1 MTSSQTARS
10 RLIGRTAAIAVACGA
25 SLSVGFGAGIGAGVA
40 TATPV
45 AGQTG
50 VPNIEQSVGTDVLTI
65 QLTQGNPDD
74 DGMAPSGS
82 VAGVKIHLNR
92 LAGIDP
98 KSPADMARVENAT
111 LEQIQGWPTDAHLW
125 QVTDAEGKV
134 RFEGLADGI
143 YVVTSTAPGEGYR
156 EINSFLVA
164 VPFHTVATNSNP
176 VAGVIVA
183 KTHTPGKP
191 PVTPPTTPP
200 DVPDVPDVPGVPPT
214 KPGTPPSTPPRVPT
228 TPGKPDKPGA
238 PEKPSTTTPG
248 APEKSTSQGST
259 PSEGKSNGPLA
270 VTGAQVVGLVVAA
283 AALIGAGFVFI
294 AANRKK
300 QGKKAGN

>member
-10 RLIGRTAAIAVACGA
+10 RFFGKTAAIAVACGA
-25 SLSVGFGAGIGAGVA
+25 SLSVGLGVGVGAGVA
-40 TATPV
+40 TAAPV

-74 DGMAPSGS
+74 DGMAPSG
-82 VAGVKIHLNR
+82 AITGVKIHLNR

-111 LEQIQGWPTDAHLW
+111 LEQIQGWPTDAHRW
-125 QVTDAEGKV
+125 QVTDAEGKT

-191 PVTPPTTPP
+191 PMTPPTTPNVPGVPPTTPETPPVTPPTTPE
-200 DVPDVPDVPGVPPT
+200 
-214 KPGTPPSTPPRVPT
+214 
-228 TPGKPDKPGA
+228 KPDRPKT
-238 PEKPSTTTPG
+238 PEKRSTTTPVV
-248 APEKSTSQGST
+248 PEKSTSKGA
-259 PSEGKSNGPLA
+259 PSSESKSNGPLA
-270 VTGAQVVGLVVAA
+270 VTGAQVLGLVLAA
-283 AALIGAGFVFI
+283 AALIGTGFVLI

-300 QGKKAGN
+300 QEKKAGN

>member
-1 MTSSQTARS
+1 MTSSQTARW
-10 RLIGRTAAIAVACGA
+10 RLLGRTAAVAVACSA
-25 SLSVGFGAGIGAGVA
+25 SLSVGFGVGIGAGVA
-40 TATPV
+40 TAAPV

-82 VAGVKIHLNR
+82 VAGVKIHLKR

-111 LEQIQGWPTDAHLW
+111 LEQIQTWPADAHLW

-134 RFEGLADGI
+134 RFEELADGI
-143 YVVTSTAPGEGYR
+143 YLVTSTAPGEGYR

-176 VAGVIVA
+176 VVGVIVA

-191 PVTPPTTPP
+191 PVTPPTP
-200 DVPDVPDVPGVPPT
+200 PDVPGVPGVPST
-214 KPGTPPSTPPRVPT
+214 KPGTPPSAPPSVPT
-228 TPGKPDKPGA
+228 TPEKPDKPGA

-248 APEKSTSQGST
+248 TPEKPTSKGLT

-283 AALIGAGFVFI
+283 AALIGTGFVLI
-294 AANRKK
+294 AGNRKK
-300 QGKKAGN
+300 QEKKAGN

>member
-10 RLIGRTAAIAVACGA
+10 RFFGKTAAIAVACGA
-25 SLSVGFGAGIGAGVA
+25 GLSLGLGMGIGAGVA
-40 TATPV
+40 TAAPV

-50 VPNIEQSVGTDVLTI
+50 VPNIEQSAGTDVLTI

-74 DGMAPSGS
+74 DGMAPSGAI
-82 VAGVKIHLNR
+82 AGVKIHLNR
-92 LAGIDP
+92 LAGINP

-111 LEQIQGWPTDAHLW
+111 LEQIQGWPTDTHLW
-125 QVTDAEGKV
+125 QVTDAEGKT

-191 PVTPPTTPP
+191 PVTPPTPP
-200 DVPDVPDVPGVPPT
+200 DVPDVPEVPGVPPT
-214 KPGTPPSTPPRVPT
+214 KPGTPPNAPPSVPT
-228 TPGKPDKPGA
+228 TPNNSDNPPGPEQPDPY
-238 PEKPSTTTPG
+238 EK
-248 APEKSTSQGST
+248 A
-259 PSEGKSNGPLA
+259 PSEKTPKGPLA
-270 VTGAQVVGLVVAA
+270 VTGAQVIGLVVAA
-283 AALIGAGFVFI
+283 AALIGAGFVLI
-294 AANRKK
+294 AGNRRK
-300 QGKKAGN
+300 QEKKAGS

>member
-25 SLSVGFGAGIGAGVA
+25 SLSVGLATGPGADMAA
-40 TATPV
+40 AAPV

-50 VPNIEQSVGTDVLTI
+50 VPNMERSVGTDVLTI

-74 DGMAPSGS
+74 DGMAPSGAI
-82 VAGVKIHLNR
+82 AGVKIHLKR
-92 LAGIDP
+92 LSGIDP
-98 KSPADMARVENAT
+98 KNSADMARVEKAT
-111 LEQIQGWPTDAHLW
+111 LEQNQGWPTDAHLW
-125 QVTDAEGKV
+125 QVTDAEGKT

-143 YVVTSTAPGEGYR
+143 YLVTSTAPGEGYR

-191 PVTPPTTPP
+191 PVTPPTPP
-200 DVPDVPDVPGVPPT
+200 DVPEVPGVPPT
-214 KPGTPPSTPPRVPT
+214 KPGTPPSAPPSVPT
-228 TPGKPDKPGA
+228 TPNNSDSPPVPEQPDPH
-238 PEKPSTTTPG
+238 EK
-248 APEKSTSQGST
+248 A
-259 PSEGKSNGPLA
+259 PSEKTPKGPLA
-270 VTGAQVVGLVVAA
+270 VTGAQVIGLVVVAA
-283 AALIGAGFVFI
+283 VLIGAGFVLI
-294 AANRKK
+294 AGNRRK
-300 QGKKAGN
+300 QEKKAGS

>member
-10 RLIGRTAAIAVACGA
+10 RFFGKTAAIAVACSA
-25 SLSVGFGAGIGAGVA
+25 SLSVALGVGVGAGVA
-40 TATPV
+40 TAAPV

-74 DGMAPSGS
+74 HGMAPSG
-82 VAGVKIHLNR
+82 AITGVKIHLNR

-111 LEQIQGWPTDAHLW
+111 LEQIQGWPTDTHLW

-143 YVVTSTAPGEGYR
+143 YLVTSTAPGEGYR

-191 PVTPPTTPP
+191 PVTPPTPP
-200 DVPDVPDVPGVPPT
+200 DVPDVPEVPGVPPT
-214 KPGTPPSTPPRVPT
+214 KPGTPPVTPPT
-228 TPGKPDKPGA
+228 TPEKPDRPKT
-238 PEKPSTTTPG
+238 PEKRSTTTPVV
-248 APEKSTSQGST
+248 PEKSTSKGA
-259 PSEGKSNGPLA
+259 PSSESKSDGPLA
-270 VTGAQVVGLVVAA
+270 VTGAQVIGLVVAA
-283 AALIGAGFVFI
+283 AALIGTGFVLI

-300 QGKKAGN
+300 QEKKAGN

>member
-10 RLIGRTAAIAVACGA
+10 RFFGKTAAIAVACGA
-25 SLSVGFGAGIGAGVA
+25 SLSVGLGMGIGAGVA
-40 TATPV
+40 TAAPV

-50 VPNIEQSVGTDVLTI
+50 VPNIEQSAGTDVLTI

-74 DGMAPSGS
+74 DGMAPSGAI
-82 VAGVKIHLNR
+82 AGVKIHLNR

-111 LEQIQGWPTDAHLW
+111 LEQIQGWPTDTHLW
-125 QVTDAEGKV
+125 QVTDAEGKT

-191 PVTPPTTPP
+191 PVTPPTTPN
-200 DVPDVPDVPGVPPT
+200 VPGVPPT
-214 KPGTPPSTPPRVPT
+214 TPETPPVTPPT
-228 TPGKPDKPGA
+228 TPEKPDRPKT
-238 PEKPSTTTPG
+238 PEKRSTTTPVV
-248 APEKSTSQGST
+248 PEKSTSKGA
-259 PSEGKSNGPLA
+259 PSSESKSNGPLA
-270 VTGAQVVGLVVAA
+270 VTGAQVIGLVVAA
-283 AALIGAGFVFI
+283 AALIGTGFVLI
-294 AANRKK
+294 AANRKT
-300 QGKKAGN
+300 QDKKAGN